1 MEAIT
6 LSDLGPVIA
15 AVLGPMLVFMATSMR
30 YQHVDSTK
38 TRELIEKSN
47 KDNRELIDRNR
58 ELIDRNRE
66 LIEKS
71 NKDNRELIEKSNKDT
86 RELIV
91 RNRELIE
98 KSNKDNRELIVRNRE
113 LIEKNHA
120 ELRDSLGEARERLAR
135 IEGYLNVPPPPR
147 HSPEDDADADA
158 KAA

>member
-58 ELIDRNRE
+58 ELI
-66 LIEKS
+66 EKS

-86 RELIV
+86 RELID

-98 KSNKDNRELIVRNRE
+98 KSNKDNRELIDRNRE

>member
-15 AVLGPMLVFMATSMR
+15 AVLAPMLVFMATSMR
-30 YQHVDSTK
+30 FQHVDSTK
-38 TRELIEKSN
+38 TRELIHKSNKDNRELNDKSTNELRELIEKSNKELHELNEKSN
-47 KDNRELIDRNR
+47 KDNRELID
-58 ELIDRNRE
+58 
-66 LIEKS
+66 
-71 NKDNRELIEKSNKDT
+71 
-86 RELIV
+86 
-91 RNRELIE
+91 
-98 KSNKDNRELIVRNRE
+98 RNRE

-147 HSPEDDADADA
+147 HGPEDDADADA